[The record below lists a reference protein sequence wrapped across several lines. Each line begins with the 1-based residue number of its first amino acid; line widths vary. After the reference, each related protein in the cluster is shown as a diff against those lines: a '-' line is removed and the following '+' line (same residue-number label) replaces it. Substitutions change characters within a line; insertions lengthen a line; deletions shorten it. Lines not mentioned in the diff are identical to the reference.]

1 MGKLYLRG
9 DKSRGR
15 DVVQTLVSLGGK
27 RFAEDTTKDYYDE
40 NFYFYINDHGG
51 MICGKHVDNVTAV
64 LSSIPELIDS
74 YSLVSFEVR
83 WPYKIGDQVEIKNDC
98 LEKLGISSSS
108 PTVGIITEMKWMPS
122 WSGVGY
128 SLDILPEKII
138 SVNCLK
144 TPEKASEKT
153 KDLSAEY
160 KKDDCFVSWDNHSE
174 MLYLMKIKSI
184 NFKTGKAVLSY
195 IEIDNT
201 EEYDNKISPDD
212 VKIDNLSTLTKH
224 LSLISKEWGWKK
236 MEDEG
241 EFLKFLELK
250 KEIRN
255 LVRTVKSKARKK

>member
-15 DVVQTLVSLGGK
+15 DVVQILESLGGK
-27 RFAEDTTKDYYDE
+27 RGDGSITKDFYDE
-40 NFYFYINDHGG
+40 NFYFYISDRNS
-51 MICGKHVDNVTAV
+51 MICGEHVDRVNTV
-64 LSSIPELIDS
+64 LSSIPELIDA
-74 YSLVSFEVR
+74 YNLVSFEVR
-83 WPYKIGDQVEIKNDC
+83 WPYKIGDQIEIKNDC
-98 LEKLGISSSS
+98 LEKLEISGS
-108 PTVGIITEMKWMPS
+108 PTVGIITKMKWIPS
-122 WSGVGY
+122 WDGVGY

-138 SVNCLK
+138 SRDCLII
-144 TPEKASEKT
+144 PEKASEKT

-160 KKDDCFVSWDNHSE
+160 KKDDCFVSWDDHSE

-224 LSLISKEWGWKK
+224 LSQISKEYGWKK
-236 MEDEG
+236 IEDEG

-250 KEIRN
+250 KEIKN
-255 LVRTVKSKARKK
+255 LVKTVKSKAKKK